1 MQHKKDGAAWDTA
14 PNYPWR
20 YSVVWFRV
28 FLMLNRIL
36 SIYLFISI
44 FIRTDGMSVND
55 GIHRDCSVYI
65 EVVPLAIT
73 LLLCPSYGT
82 YPPFFQKSTKSAVLP
97 IWKTAP
103 II

>member
-65 EVVPLAIT
+65 EVVPEADFGGLRKEKRF
-73 LLLCPSYGT
+73 CQ
-82 YPPFFQKSTKSAVLP
+82 YPAFY
-97 IWKTAP
+97 
-103 II
+103 

>member
-1 MQHKKDGAAWDTA
+1 MAVFRCMVSSVFNVE
-14 PNYPWR
+14 PNP
-20 YSVVWFRV
+20 FH
-28 FLMLNRIL
+28 
-36 SIYLFISI
+36 LFISI